1 MWQELQMP
9 QWKEGKPACLISDF
23 GCWLRYLCRKHHQ
36 NWTLLWEYILFEE
49 TSSVNKE
56 VNAKLESVSVILIDC
71 FEILELQNF
80 NVTLFLQR
88 KISFRNYSLKFSYY
102 SDRSYLYCFLSKL
115 YPVHLKF
122 YYIKTI
128 KIIYTFKRIVAD
140 SYIFLSIAPFLL
152 FQEKKCA

>member
-1 MWQELQMP
+1 MP

-71 FEILELQNF
+71 FEFLELQNF

-88 KISFRNYSLKFSYY
+88 KISLRNYSLKFSYY
-102 SDRSYLYCFLSKL
+102 SDCVYISFILLSFKTVSS
-115 YPVHLKF
+115 PVHPKF
-122 YYIKTI
+122 YYIKMI
-128 KIIYTFKRIVAD
+128 KIINTFKRIVAD